1 MVSPGM
7 LATVAARLG
16 AHAPFDALDAGALGA
31 LAESVEIRYAEAG
44 ELLFREGTSP
54 EGHAF
59 QVQKGS
65 IALERGF
72 DEDADAEP
80 VLVALADEGDLV
92 GFRAHLAKRSYA
104 ATATTREPSLLYVM
118 PVAALDA
125 LMEGNPALAG
135 RLAATFAADAPLRG
149 EALASAVRHS
159 RVSRPP
165 PRGSVPPGRSSQP
178 PSPLPALSLFDET
191 RNIEPIRD
199 LVTCPPEAS
208 VAEAAR
214 AMAARNVGSILVLD
228 DGRRP
233 IGILTDSDLRKRVV
247 AAERVPATTAV
258 SEVMSAPV
266 TTAPEGE
273 SLARV
278 LERLLG
284 RRLKHL
290 VLTEDGTP
298 STAVTGVLSEHDLLT
313 AHGNLPTVVLSD
325 LRRARDRPALRRARD
340 RGEALLQQYLDAE
353 ISMALIASMATA
365 MNDRLIRRALAL
377 ATAADAEAHPEPLPA
392 FAWLSLGSEGRG
404 EQLLRT
410 DQDNALVYAD
420 PAEAVDAA
428 ARKTR
433 FLALGEHVVSTLD
446 AAGFVR
452 CPGNIMG
459 SNPEL
464 CLSLTEWKEKLG
476 TLIRVP
482 EPMALMEA
490 SIFFD
495 LRYAGGDATLPAAL
509 RVHVHEETREAPRFL
524 SFLAR
529 NALQNPPPLSFFR
542 GFMVERSGTHED
554 RFDVKA
560 RAMMPLADAARV
572 LAVDAA
578 LEEVGT
584 AARFR
589 ALGARERKNADL
601 YEEAALAYEL
611 LMRLRARS
619 GLAQGDSGRFLEIE
633 AMGKLQRQAL
643 RSTFAVIDDV
653 LTVLMA
659 RYRTDLLR

>member
-1 MVSPGM
+1 M
-7 LATVAARLG
+7 LATVATRLG
-16 AHAPFDALDAGALGA
+16 AHAPFDALDAAALQR
-31 LAESVEIRYAEAG
+31 LAETIEIRYAEAG
-44 ELLFREGTSP
+44 ERLFHEGADP
-54 EGHAF
+54 AAHAF

-65 IALERGF
+65 VALARGF
-72 DEDADAEP
+72 GDDAAGDASPDRSEG

-92 GFRAHLAKRSYA
+92 GFRAHLAKRPYA
-104 ATATTREPSLLYVM
+104 ATATTREPCLLYVV

-125 LMEGNPALAG
+125 LMDAHPALSG

-149 EALASAVRHS
+149 EALAAAMKHS
-159 RVSRPP
+159 RA
-165 PRGSVPPGRSSQP
+165 SVPPGRASLP
-178 PSPLPALSLFDET
+178 PGAPAGLPALSLFDET
-191 RNIEPIRD
+191 RQLEPIRD
-199 LVTCPPEAS
+199 LVTTGKDAT

-228 DGRRP
+228 EGRRP

-247 AAERVPATTAV
+247 AAERVPAQTRV
-258 SEVMSAPV
+258 EEVMSAPV
-266 TTAPEGE
+266 LTAPEGE

-298 STAVTGVLSEHDLLT
+298 DSPVKGVLSEHDLLT

-325 LRRARDRPALRRARD
+325 LRRARDREALRRARD
-340 RGEALLQQYLDAE
+340 RGEALLRQYLDAE
-353 ISMALIASMATA
+353 VSMTLIASLATA

-377 ATAADAEAHPEPLPA
+377 ARVADAESSGAPLPA

-410 DQDNALVYAD
+410 DQDNALVFAD
-420 PAEAVDAA
+420 PVEGAA
-428 ARKTR
+428 ALRPR
-433 FLALGEHVVSTLD
+433 FLALGEHVVATLE

-452 CPGNIMG
+452 CPGNVMG

-464 CLSLTEWKEKLG
+464 CLSVSEWKEKLG
-476 TLIRVP
+476 ALVRVP
-482 EPMALMEA
+482 EPRALMEA
-490 SIFFD
+490 SIYFD
-495 LRYAGGDATLPAAL
+495 LRHAGGEGALPAAL
-509 RVHVHEETREAPRFL
+509 RAHVHAQTREAPRFL
-524 SFLAR
+524 TFLAR

-589 ALGARERKNADL
+589 ALAAREAKNAGL

-619 GLAQGDSGRFLEIE
+619 GLAHGDSGRFLAIE

-653 LTVLMA
+653 QTVLEA